1 MAAETVSLTE
11 AAFTLGLTYN
21 ATLKLVLTHRL
32 KGRQVRGKWLV
43 DKADTERLRKA
54 QQSESP

>member
-32 KGRQVRGKWLV
+32 KGRQVRRRWVV

-54 QQSESP
+54 QQSEAQ